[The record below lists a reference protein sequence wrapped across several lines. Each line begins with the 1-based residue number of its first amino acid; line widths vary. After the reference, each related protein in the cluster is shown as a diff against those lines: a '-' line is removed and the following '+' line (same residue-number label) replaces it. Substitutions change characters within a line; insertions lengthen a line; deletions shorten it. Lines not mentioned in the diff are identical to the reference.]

1 MVIYHRYHPLFAC
14 MGRRW
19 WWWIYQSVWF
29 DWFGSSCILFAIYLF
44 GWNCFQVDHCCAEW
58 IEVKVYFAVMIQT
71 FELSFDGLWQDKLR
85 TTMTG
90 WKSSQRSDSGR
101 TTILASI
108 QVFYFLIQEDGYLT
122 LIIISGSFIQE
133 HQSCSIRQIL
143 IMTRATWSS
152 SSPRW
157 TTVDIFISCFE

>member
-1 MVIYHRYHPLFAC
+1 MMDISISLISLV
-14 MGRRW
+14 
-19 WWWIYQSVWF
+19 YQFLHFVCNLPF
-29 DWFGSSCILFAIYLF
+29 FGATVTKL
-44 GWNCFQVDHCCAEW
+44 NMHCSAEW
-58 IEVKVYFAVMIQT
+58 IEVELCFAVMIQT
-71 FELSFDGLWQDKLR
+71 FELLFDSLWQDKLR

-143 IMTRATWSS
+143 TTTRATWNSS
-152 SSPRW
+152 LPRW
-157 TTVDIFISCFE
+157 TTVNTIHFMFREGEHFY